1 MYASTFPT
9 CPRLP
14 EMVQSGG
21 AQDNEPIRLLA
32 MIGGI
37 LHNLSH
43 AGKEGSGRRHWSDLW
58 GRQED
63 EVERL
68 HKGGREGQ
76 VALVFQDAAEHGEH
90 CPAAQPGS
98 QLAHHQAPAPL
109 QQPRASGAPKPVPTQ
124 LTAVS
129 ISSAVALTA
138 HCKSSIPGARS
149 PDKTHTTKLSN
160 AQLPALTLNAS
171 AGVVK
176 LS

>member
-1 MYASTFPT
+1 
-9 CPRLP
+9 
-14 EMVQSGG
+14 
-21 AQDNEPIRLLA
+21 
-32 MIGGI
+32 MIGGM
-37 LHNLSH
+37 LHNLLR
-43 AGKEGSGRRHWSDLW
+43 AGRRESVRRHWSDLW
-58 GRQED
+58 RGQED

-138 HCKSSIPGARS
+138 HCKSSISGARS
-149 PDKTHTTKLSN
+149 PDKTHTTKLSD